1 MSATNFKRPVSID
14 PQERRDERQ
23 IKVMAMQIQ
32 DQAMLDKLL
41 DGTVPIMR
49 EAMLERLLPH
59 LPFFPKEEVTADC
72 AFCGMR
78 RGSVI
83 PNECRTAAEAT
94 RDSDMPR

>member
-14 PQERRDERQ
+14 PEERRDERQ
-23 IKVMAMQIQ
+23 IKVMAMQIR

-41 DGTVPIMR
+41 DGTAPVMR
-49 EAMLERLLPH
+49 EAMLKRLLPY

-72 AFCGMR
+72 PECGMR

-83 PNECRTAAEAT
+83 AHECLVQ
-94 RDSDMPR
+94 